1 MTTPPDTIIHTHPV
15 RGVPMRVFV
24 FAALI
29 VGIPQLACAQD
40 SDKEKSLKLVEEAG
54 AAYQGGKS
62 EEAIALAK
70 KAIALDAKNPAA
82 FFVLGS
88 AQLRLR
94 QNEDA
99 AKSFSTVIELDP
111 KVAAAFDRRGD
122 AYLKSGKFKES
133 VADFDKYLEVNP
145 KFAPEHWRRGIA
157 LYYAG
162 RYKDGVAQFDLHRKV
177 NPEDVENSAWHY
189 LCNARANTP
198 KKARE
203 DLIPVSKDSRV
214 PMKQVLELFAGK
226 LKPADVIDAAE
237 KAKLKDEDLKEAR
250 FYANLYVAL
259 YYESE
264 SDPKKALEHL
274 TAAVEKYKIGH
285 YMWDVADAHLKLINA
300 KK

>member
-1 MTTPPDTIIHTHPV
+1 
-15 RGVPMRVFV
+15 MRVFAL
-24 FAALI
+24 AALI
-29 VGIPQLACAQD
+29 ALSPGSARAAD
-40 SDKEKSLKLVEEAG
+40 GDAEKALKLVEEAG
-54 AAYQGGKS
+54 AAYQAGKS
-62 EEAIALAK
+62 EEAVALAK
-70 KAIALDAKNPAA
+70 KAIDLDAKNPAA

-88 AQLRLR
+88 AHLKLR
-94 QNEDA
+94 QNDEA
-99 AKSFSTVIELDP
+99 AKAFTQVLALDP
-111 KVAAAFDRRGD
+111 KAVAAHDRRGD
-122 AYLKSGKFKES
+122 AELKSGKFKEA
-133 VADFDKYLEVNP
+133 VADFDKYLEANP

-203 DLIPVSKDSRV
+203 DLIPVNKDARV
-214 PMKQVLELFAGK
+214 PMKQVLELYAGK
-226 LKPADVIDAAE
+226 LKPQDVIDAAE
-237 KAKLKDEDLKEAR
+237 KAKLDGEDLKEAR

-259 YYESE
+259 FYESE
-264 SDPKKALEHL
+264 GDEKKALEHM

-285 YMWDVADAHLKLINA
+285 YMWDVADAHLKLVKA

>member
-1 MTTPPDTIIHTHPV
+1 
-15 RGVPMRVFV
+15 MRVFV
-24 FAALI
+24 FAVLI
-29 VGIPQLACAQD
+29 IAVPGGFHSQVAVAAD
-40 SDKEKSLKLVEEAG
+40 DDKEKSLKLVEEAG
-54 AAYQGGKS
+54 SAYQSGKS
-62 EEAIALAK
+62 EEAITLAK
-70 KAIALDAKNPAA
+70 KAITLDSKNAAA

-88 AQLRLR
+88 AQLKLR
-94 QNEDA
+94 QNEEA
-99 AKSFSTVIELDP
+99 AKAFSTVITLDP
-111 KVAAAFDRRGD
+111 KVAAAYDRRGD
-122 AYLKSGKFKES
+122 AFLKSGNFKDA
-133 VADFDKYLEVNP
+133 VADFDKYLEANP

-226 LKPADVIDAAE
+226 LKPQDVIDAAE
-237 KAKLKDEDLKEAR
+237 KAKLEGEDLKEAR

-259 YYESE
+259 FYESE

-285 YMWDVADAHLKLINA
+285 YMWDVANAHLKLTKA